1 MQTLLGT
8 VHHLINA
15 VNGLD
20 PTMPPVQA
28 LIALNKIKSQVA
40 NSGQGGGGQQPT
52 VAAKDVSGIMSMING
67 ALTKH
72 PPAMP
77 ESSPASAEAEPAA
90 DGGVAQLP
98 SHFNFDGGGIVAFSD
113 GTGPDGVV
121 DSGLLPIP
129 EKSQSTA
136 GSALD
141 ALGLHSLANYLSE
154 NKAKQ
159 NLYNQAQSLKP
170 GLFESLTPTE
180 RANRTAAVNNINQGA
195 QQGLGIGAPVS
206 DPAGIAAIEAKIA
219 QANPNIN
226 QATPAAPV
234 APAAQVKPQVTPVVP
249 GAPQGQRPS
258 GIPMGQPPQAITS
271 SPPPLGAGG
280 QFLANQLNATEPV
293 GSTYEERQ
301 KKYYDEHPEL
311 KKPAM
316 SELETHLEALE
327 KNDQEA
333 KKDREKREAMRNIS
347 DFFHNLSMAGRASA
361 GQTGIGALLGNYGQV
376 SHQSAMDALDRQDKY
391 EQADRDHAINMVKYH
406 SEIENARRAEAR
418 GDFTAAEAARAKA
431 EEYALKLKEN
441 KVQAAS
447 ALARDETSTQNE
459 IRNRQSQETIARENR
474 LAQIALH
481 NMPGAEQKMVDKY
494 IADYMHR
501 NPGATYSQGYDAFKQ
516 APSSDKTDITA
527 LKAITDITSGAT
539 PEQRKMAQQR
549 LTELAGL
556 SGASGAPSVPQA
568 AIDALK
574 ANPSLRQAFEQK
586 YRVPASTYLGK

>member
-98 SHFNFDGGGIVAFSD
+98 SHFNFDGGGIVAFGA
-113 GTGPDGVV
+113 GTGPDGVQ
-121 DSGLLPIP
+121 DP
-129 EKSQSTA
+129 EMSYGEQMSKLGHAIASVPGA
-136 GSALD
+136 IGSDVAE
-141 ALGLHSLANYLSE
+141 A
-154 NKAKQ
+154 AKFI
-159 NLYNQAQSLKP
+159 A
-170 GLFESLTPTE
+170 
-180 RANRTAAVNNINQGA
+180 
-195 QQGLGIGAPVS
+195 GAPGHGIS
-206 DPAGIAAIEAKIA
+206 NLLFPENDPNYKPPVKPNVDPTLGRNPDELLMPGYGTNPPTLSQTQLAAMQGGP
-219 QANPNIN
+219 QARP
-226 QATPAAPV
+226 QAPSAAPG
-234 APAAQVKPQVTPVVP
+234 ATP

-418 GDFTAAEAARAKA
+418 GDFTTAEAARAKA

-447 ALARDETSTQNE
+447 ALSRDETSTQNE

-494 IADYMHR
+494 ISDYMNR

-516 APSSDKTDITA
+516 APSADKTDITA

>member
-20 PTMPPVQA
+20 PAMPPVQA

-40 NSGQGGGGQQPT
+40 ASGQGGGGQQPT

-67 ALTKH
+67 ALSKRPT
-72 PPAMP
+72 AMP
-77 ESSPASAEAEPAA
+77 ESSVSPAPAEALPAA
-90 DGGVAQLP
+90 DAGVAQLP
-98 SHFNFDGGGIVAFSD
+98 SHFNFDGGGIVAFAG
-113 GTGPDGVV
+113 GTDENGVV
-121 DSGLLPIP
+121 DSGLLPVP

-136 GSALD
+136 GAALD
-141 ALGLHSLANYLSE
+141 ALGLHSIANYLSE

-159 NLYNQAQSLKP
+159 RMYNQAQSLSP

-180 RANRTAAVNNINQGA
+180 RANRTAAVSNINQGA
-195 QQGLGIGAPVS
+195 QQGLGIGAPIS
-206 DPAGIAAIEAKIA
+206 DPSGIAAIEAKIA
-219 QANPNIN
+219 QTNPVTN
-226 QATPAAPV
+226 QTTPAAPA
-234 APAAQVKPQVTPVVP
+234 APPTPVKPQVSPVVP
-249 GAPQGQRPS
+249 GAPQGQRPA
-258 GIPMGQPPQAITS
+258 GIPMPPQAST
-271 SPPPLGAGG
+271 PPPLGAGG

-316 SELETHLEALE
+316 SDLE
-327 KNDQEA
+327 KHLAVLEQNDQEA
-333 KKDREKREAMRNIS
+333 KKDREKREAMRNVS

-391 EQADRDHAINMVKYH
+391 EQADRDHAINMVKYQ
-406 SEIENARRAEAR
+406 SEIENARRAESR
-418 GDFTAAEAARAKA
+418 GDFTAAEAARARA

-447 ALARDETSTQNE
+447 ALARDETSVENDM
-459 IRNRQSQETIARENR
+459 RNRQSQETIARENR
-474 LAQIALH
+474 LAQIAIH
-481 NMPGAEQKMVDKY
+481 TMPGAEQNMVDKY
-494 IADYMHR
+494 IADYMHK
-501 NPGATYSQGYDAFKQ
+501 NPGTSYSQGYDAFKQ
-516 APSSDKTDITA
+516 APSSEKTDVA
-527 LKAITDITSGAT
+527 SLKSIIDPISGYT
-539 PEQRKMAQQR
+539 KEQRAAAQQK
-549 LTELAGL
+549 LQELAGL
-556 SGASGAPSVPQA
+556 SGASGAPSVPQG

-586 YRVPASTYLGK
+586 YHVPASIYLGK

>member
-20 PTMPPVQA
+20 PAMPPVQA

-40 NSGQGGGGQQPT
+40 ASGQGGGGQQPT

-67 ALTKH
+67 ALSKRPT
-72 PPAMP
+72 AMP
-77 ESSPASAEAEPAA
+77 ESSVSPAPAEAEPTA
-90 DGGVAQLP
+90 DAGVAQLP
-98 SHFNFDGGGIVAFSD
+98 SHFNFDGGGIVAFAG
-113 GTGPDGVV
+113 GTDENGVV

-136 GSALD
+136 GAALD
-141 ALGLHSLANYLSE
+141 ALGLHSIANYLSE

-159 NLYNQAQSLKP
+159 RMYNQAQSLSP

-180 RANRTAAVNNINQGA
+180 RANRTAAVSNINQGA
-195 QQGLGIGAPVS
+195 QQGLGIGAPIS
-206 DPAGIAAIEAKIA
+206 DPSGIAAIEAKIA
-219 QANPNIN
+219 QANPITN
-226 QATPAAPV
+226 QTTPAAPV
-234 APAAQVKPQVTPVVP
+234 APPTPVKPQVSPVVP
-249 GAPQGQRPS
+249 GAPQGQRPA
-258 GIPMGQPPQAITS
+258 GIPMPPQASTL

-316 SELETHLEALE
+316 SDLE
-327 KNDQEA
+327 KHLAVLEQNDQEA
-333 KKDREKREAMRNIS
+333 KKDREKREAMRNVS

-391 EQADRDHAINMVKYH
+391 EQADRDHAINMVKYQ
-406 SEIENARRAEAR
+406 SEIENARRAESR
-418 GDFTAAEAARAKA
+418 GDFTAAEAARARA

-447 ALARDETSTQNE
+447 ALARDETSVQNDM
-459 IRNRQSQETIARENR
+459 RNRQSQETIARENR
-474 LAQIALH
+474 LAQIAIH
-481 NMPGAEQKMVDKY
+481 TMPSTEQKMVDKY

-501 NPGATYSQGYDAFKQ
+501 NPGTSYSQGYDAFKQ

-527 LKAITDITSGAT
+527 LKAISDITSGAT
-539 PEQRKMAQQR
+539 KEQRAAAQQR
-549 LTELAGL
+549 LQELAGL
-556 SGASGAPSVPQA
+556 SGASGAPSVPQG

-586 YRVPASTYLGK
+586 YHVPASTYLGK